1 MSGYRKATSGEVT
14 ERVATVYKLIV
25 SGAKRRDVLRYIA
38 DKTTWGV
45 SERTVDFYLQRAHKQ
60 LEAEAAINRPRELG
74 KAAARFEML
83 FFEAHSL
90 KDVRGALAAE
100 KERASLLGLYAPLKQ
115 EHTGKD
121 GAPIRQELTIIEP
134 DADAITAAA
143 DALRAA
149 TLAAGLADATE

>member
-1 MSGYRKATSGEVT
+1 MSGYRKATSAEVT
-14 ERVATVYKLIV
+14 ERVATVYRLIV
-25 SGAKRRDVLRYIA
+25 SGAKRRDVIRYIA
-38 DKTTWGV
+38 EKTAWSV
-45 SERTVDFYLQRAHKQ
+45 SDRMVDFYLQRAHKQ

-115 EHTGKD
+115 EHTGAG
-121 GAPIRQELTIIEP
+121 GAPLTITFTQAVPPEEP
-134 DADAITAAA
+134 AD
-143 DALRAA
+143 
-149 TLAAGLADATE
+149 E